1 MGCFFIFI
9 SMEASQPI
17 GVFDSGVGGLTV
29 AHALANLLPNE
40 SFIYYGDTAHLPY
53 GEKSAEAIISYSIRI
68 ADFLLANGCK
78 AIVIA
83 CNSASSTA
91 LEAVIEHVGDRAMVF
106 NVIEP
111 IVANIVDKH
120 ADEKVGVIGT
130 KATIGSGMYEKKIKA
145 LKPNA
150 HVASMATPLFA
161 PMIEE
166 GFYGTPV
173 SIETI
178 KQYLKRP
185 ALDNI
190 ECLVLACTHYPLLH
204 EDIENYYKGSV
215 TIIDTPEIVAEHIK
229 AELEKAGKLNPSGS
243 GKLQFYV
250 SDYTASFEKTA
261 QYFFEAEI
269 KLEELNLW
277 K

>member
-1 MGCFFIFI
+1 MN
-9 SMEASQPI
+9 ASQPI

-29 AHALANLLPNE
+29 AHALASLLPNE

-91 LEAVIEHVGDRAMVF
+91 LEAVIEHVGDKAIVF

-111 IVANIVDKH
+111 IVASIVKNNSD
-120 ADEKVGVIGT
+120 DTVGVIGT
-130 KATIGSGMYEKKIKA
+130 KATIRSGAYEKKIKA
-145 LKPNA
+145 LKPTIQ
-150 HVASMATPLFA
+150 VASMATPLFA

-178 KQYLKRP
+178 KLYLERP
-185 ALDNI
+185 ALKEI

-204 EDIENYYKGSV
+204 TDIENYYKGAV
-215 TIIDTPEIVAEHIK
+215 KIIDTPDIVANHIK
-229 AELEKAGKLNPSGS
+229 TVLENAKMLNTESELSKHH
-243 GKLQFYV
+243 FYV
-250 SDYTASFEKTA
+250 SDYTESFEKTA
-261 QYFFEAEI
+261 QSFFEAEI